1 MLVHQEAGDYD
12 KRRRSAIGALV
23 RTMSHNS
30 GHVSEPDALASAA
43 ARLIDA
49 GRFCY
54 ANGWVPA
61 TSGNLSARLD
71 DGRIAVTVSGVHKGR
86 LTASDIMVVDADGKP
101 LEQGKRPSAETLLH
115 TLVYE
120 RFPAAKAVLH
130 THSVNATLLSRHL
143 SGELRLEDYELLKAF
158 EGVDTHSTILTVPI
172 FPNDQNIPRLAA
184 KVVDYMDS
192 HPKVHGFLIGGHGLY
207 TWGSSVDNALRHLE
221 AFEFLFQCE
230 IHQHQF
236 SRK

>member
-1 MLVHQEAGDYD
+1 
-12 KRRRSAIGALV
+12 
-23 RTMSHNS
+23 MSTNS
-30 GHVSEPDALASAA
+30 GHVNEPDALASAA
-43 ARLIDA
+43 ALLIDA

-86 LTASDIMVVDADGKP
+86 LGASDIMLVDAQGSP
-101 LEQGKRPSAETLLH
+101 LEPGKRPSAETLLH

-120 RFPAAKAVLH
+120 RFPSAHAVLH

-158 EGVDTHSTILTVPI
+158 AGVDTHSTRLSVPI

-184 KVVDYMDS
+184 KVSEYLDG
-192 HPKVHGFLIGGHGLY
+192 HPNTHGFLIAGHGLY
-207 TWGSSVDNALRHLE
+207 TWGGSVDDALRHLE

-236 SRK
+236 RTK